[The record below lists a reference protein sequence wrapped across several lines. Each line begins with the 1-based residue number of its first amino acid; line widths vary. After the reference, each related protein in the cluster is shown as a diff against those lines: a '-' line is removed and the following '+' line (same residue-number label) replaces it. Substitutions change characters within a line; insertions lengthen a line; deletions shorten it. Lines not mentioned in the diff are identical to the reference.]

1 MLGRSIRQPSGVV
14 VPEGVV
20 SLRPRLILTGAV
32 VAAAAAL
39 MFDFA
44 VTRVR
49 DWDRARALDR
59 VAAAMLTDIMRES
72 CEADP
77 RWFLAGPRFNRPSA
91 AERQMP
97 DADVYLARP
106 SPDPLPFELFAYDDQ
121 FLGSSSA
128 APRLPEELKRE
139 LRSSREVR
147 SASSRFETDAGAGW
161 QTARLTGWTPGPC
174 ALLLFRIRP
183 EPGAGWRRAALAGT
197 TFVLVFAGTLVAAL
211 PTAARIRRLAA
222 SARESARQE
231 YASKVSISGS
241 DEIASLGAVFNE
253 ASAELRR
260 KMVDAA
266 DREDALQRHVATT
279 TEDVA
284 APLATV
290 EASLGALDRDNQLPA
305 GVRDRIRESLR
316 ETHELVARLAN
327 LAAVVRLRTGAERLR
342 REPIDVRALVERV
355 VAERQALA
363 RASGVTVAAAVPP
376 APVPYEA
383 DPSLLARAFGNVVDN
398 AVLHNRPGGRV
409 SVELK
414 GYGRDGRFALRIADS
429 GPGVNDEEYAGL
441 TANKRFRGDEARTR
455 RPGGRGLGLAVAR
468 EVADRFGLQMDLRRP
483 SEGGLEVEFTVRT
496 SS

>member
-1 MLGRSIRQPSGVV
+1 
-14 VPEGVV
+14 
-20 SLRPRLILTGAV
+20 
-32 VAAAAAL
+32 
-39 MFDFA
+39 
-44 VTRVR
+44 
-49 DWDRARALDR
+49 
-59 VAAAMLTDIMRES
+59 
-72 CEADP
+72 
-77 RWFLAGPRFNRPSA
+77 
-91 AERQMP
+91 
-97 DADVYLARP
+97 
-106 SPDPLPFELFAYDDQ
+106 
-121 FLGSSSA
+121 
-128 APRLPEELKRE
+128 
-139 LRSSREVR
+139 
-147 SASSRFETDAGAGW
+147 
-161 QTARLTGWTPGPC
+161 
-174 ALLLFRIRP
+174 LLLFRIRP